1 MIIMDIENTRRL
13 LEEILNYSLYT
24 DDNLSTELKSKLNDI
39 TTSIN
44 QNADKINFLKRLEQY
59 RSNNNAY
66 AFDRY
71 LSIIINKLELAT
83 QEKLTLLN
91 LDIPYY
97 QTLGLWNKLNTPT
110 KLNYLDSK
118 NFLSKLDIKRIN
130 YTINNKKDMLEKL
143 VNPIIK
149 KIPENSLILNDL
161 PKDLITKK
169 ELFSKLCDNV
179 ITNYINK
186 YYYLG
191 TDLNKLINTGIIRYA
206 KNYSITLYN
215 LDKDTLMK
223 SLNNTPT
230 ILTKLNPELTLKLID
245 KDYLASLLTHNFSRN
260 LNSTI
265 KELNMLNNN
274 NTKYLTPDYLEKC
287 PNNSIYLY
295 SPDNKLL
302 NLFKSNYTYLLKLHN
317 DTLVYLVNNKF
328 SEEERVTLLRNQNFI
343 NNLPDN
349 YLEAIINKMTFP
361 NVFNMLQNITILSKM
376 KNINVSL
383 RAYDKIFITGYLDS
397 PALVNITNNK
407 MLNNMFNLI
416 SPLEASKYLSY
427 PYIYT
432 KLKTYDI
439 VNILINS
446 KLNIYT
452 DTPKLLKVLRLDEIK
467 YYLNKLINN
476 DNIRYDLLFNDYTL
490 KTILGINIS
499 LSNEEKE
506 DIKYLY
512 DLILIRGNTTL
523 ECNTNDLESF
533 KSIVASYHLFDLTK
547 TKELYENG
555 NQYNSLE
562 EVNKIGTS
570 FVSYFFKN
578 FNDQI
583 KIDEILSIITSK
595 DFKNPK
601 LITLVNKMN
610 TYKYS
615 NISSTKEVLKSYL
628 EYSKISDSYAY
639 QTIKTFLINYNNYLE
654 EYQTRMYAKR
664 FLKIKY
670 QNYRLK
676 DSLYYAYQ
684 EKYTKEFIKLK
695 KLEAFTSFLSDEK
708 SYSTWFIKDNTN
720 LINTLNDYLS
730 RYNYKLDITLDK
742 IIKPFLKGI
751 SISDIISNLG
761 YNRPAYYE
769 IIKYERI
776 EKIKL
781 TKINNKLKGILKK
794 FNNADKIILLNYL
807 AYGIIPSIE
816 IDKDTLISLN
826 KYKQTITNF
835 NGKVNVNKIELKL
848 DYISIINLTND
859 LELKNYSKVYM
870 ETINIINYF
879 KGLANRYIG
888 TEVVKQAYKDEY
900 IKGLN
905 DYIMPINSSDSD
917 IVLIKHKM
925 YLDKFKMLFS
935 KISLEKEIKLSEEVK
950 NRLIAIIPYLIDN
963 YFIDLTYNYSVL
975 FKNNITLEDIN
986 NWNKIIALFGQKN

>member
-1 MIIMDIENTRRL
+1 MIIMDMENTRRL
-13 LEEILNYSLYT
+13 LEEILSYSLYT
-24 DDNLSTELKSKLNDI
+24 DDNLSTELKSKLNSII
-39 TTSIN
+39 TFLN
-44 QNADKINFLKRLEQY
+44 QNTDKINFLKRLEQY

-71 LSIIINKLELAT
+71 LSIIINKLELT
-83 QEKLTLLN
+83 TTEKLNLLN

-169 ELFSKLCDNV
+169 DLFSKLCDNV

-191 TDLNKLINTGIIRYA
+191 SDLNKLINTGLIRYA

-223 SLNNTPT
+223 SLNITPT
-230 ILTKLNPELTLKLID
+230 ILAKLNPELTIKLID
-245 KDYLASLLTHNFSRN
+245 KDYLASLLTHNFSHN
-260 LNSTI
+260 LNNTI
-265 KELNMLNNN
+265 KELNMLSNN
-274 NTKYLTPDYLEKC
+274 NTKYLTRDYLEKC

-295 SPDNKLL
+295 SPDDKLL
-302 NLFKSNYTYLLKLHN
+302 NLFKNNYTYLLKLHN

-328 SEEERVTLLRNQNFI
+328 SEEERVSLLRNQNFV

-397 PALVNITNNK
+397 PALVNITDNK

-416 SPLEASKYLSY
+416 SPIETSKYLSY

-432 KLKTYDI
+432 KFKTYDI

-452 DTPKLLKVLRLDEIK
+452 DSPKLLKVLRLDEIK
-467 YYLNKLINN
+467 YYLNKLISN
-476 DNIRYDLLFNDYTL
+476 DAIRYDLLFNDYTL

-499 LSNEEKE
+499 LSSEEKE

-523 ECNTNDLESF
+523 ECNTSDLESF
-533 KSIVASYHLFDLTK
+533 KSIIASYHLFGLTK

-583 KIDEILSIITSK
+583 NIEEILSIITSK

-601 LITLVNKMN
+601 LITLINKMN

-615 NISSTKEVLKSYL
+615 NITNTKEVLKNYL
-628 EYSKISDSYAY
+628 EYSKISKENAY

-654 EYQTRMYAKR
+654 EYQMGIYAKR

-676 DSLYYAYQ
+676 DNLYYAYQ

-695 KLEAFTSFLSDEK
+695 KLEAFSSFLRDGK
-708 SYSTWFIKDNTN
+708 SYFTWFIKDNTN

-742 IIKPFLKGI
+742 IIKPFLKGL

-807 AYGIIPSIE
+807 AYGLTPNII
-816 IDKDTLISLN
+816 IDKETLVRLN

-859 LELKNYSKVYM
+859 LELKNYNLL
-870 ETINIINYF
+870 E
-879 KGLANRYIG
+879 
-888 TEVVKQAYKDEY
+888 
-900 IKGLN
+900 
-905 DYIMPINSSDSD
+905 
-917 IVLIKHKM
+917 VLI
-925 YLDKFKMLFS
+925 
-935 KISLEKEIKLSEEVK
+935 
-950 NRLIAIIPYLIDN
+950 
-963 YFIDLTYNYSVL
+963 
-975 FKNNITLEDIN
+975 
-986 NWNKIIALFGQKN
+986 

>member
-1 MIIMDIENTRRL
+1 MDMENTRRL
-13 LEEILNYSLYT
+13 LEEILSYSLYT
-24 DDNLSTELKSKLNDI
+24 DDNLSTELKNKLNSII
-39 TTSIN
+39 TFLN
-44 QNADKINFLKRLEQY
+44 QNTDKINFLKRLEQY

-71 LSIIINKLELAT
+71 LSIIINKLELT
-83 QEKLTLLN
+83 TTEKLNLLN

-97 QTLGLWNKLNTPT
+97 QTLGLWNKLNIPT

-169 ELFSKLCDNV
+169 DLFSKLCDNV

-191 TDLNKLINTGIIRYA
+191 SDLNKLINTGLIRYA

-223 SLNNTPT
+223 SLNITPT
-230 ILTKLNPELTLKLID
+230 ILAKLNPELTIKLID
-245 KDYLASLLTHNFSRN
+245 KDYLASLLTHNFSHN
-260 LNSTI
+260 LNNTI
-265 KELNMLNNN
+265 KELNMLSNN
-274 NTKYLTPDYLEKC
+274 NTKYLTRDYLEKC

-295 SPDNKLL
+295 SPDDKLL
-302 NLFKSNYTYLLKLHN
+302 NLFKNNYTYLLKLHN

-328 SEEERVTLLRNQNFI
+328 SEEERVSLLRNQNFV

-397 PALVNITNNK
+397 PALVNITDNK
-407 MLNNMFNLI
+407 MLNNMFSLI
-416 SPLEASKYLSY
+416 SPIETSKYLSY

-432 KLKTYDI
+432 KFKTYDI

-452 DTPKLLKVLRLDEIK
+452 DSPKLLKVLRLDEIK
-467 YYLNKLINN
+467 YYLNKLISN
-476 DNIRYDLLFNDYTL
+476 DAIRYDLLFNDYTL

-499 LSNEEKE
+499 LSSEEKE

-523 ECNTNDLESF
+523 ECNTSDLESF
-533 KSIVASYHLFDLTK
+533 KSIIASYHLFGLTK

-583 KIDEILSIITSK
+583 NIEEILSIITSK

-601 LITLVNKMN
+601 LITLINKMN

-615 NISSTKEVLKSYL
+615 NITNTKEVLKNYL
-628 EYSKISDSYAY
+628 EYSKISKENAY

-654 EYQTRMYAKR
+654 EYQMVIYAKR

-879 KGLANRYIG
+879 KGLASRYIG
-888 TEVVKQAYKDEY
+888 TDVVKQAYKDEY
-900 IKGLN
+900 LKGLN
-905 DYIMPINSSDSD
+905 DYIMPINSSDED

-935 KISLEKEIKLSEEVK
+935 KVSLDKEIKLDSK
-950 NRLIAIIPYLIDN
+950 IQNRLIEIIPYLIDN
-963 YFIDLTYNYSVL
+963 YFTDLTYNYSVL
-975 FKNNITLEDIN
+975 FKSDITLENIN
-986 NWNKIIALFGQKN
+986 DWNKIIALFGQKN

>member
-1 MIIMDIENTRRL
+1 MDMENTRRL
-13 LEEILNYSLYT
+13 LEEILSYSLYT
-24 DDNLSTELKSKLNDI
+24 DDNLSTELKSKLNSII
-39 TTSIN
+39 TFLN
-44 QNADKINFLKRLEQY
+44 QNTDKINFLKRLEQY

-71 LSIIINKLELAT
+71 LSIIINKLELT
-83 QEKLTLLN
+83 TSEKLTLLN

-143 VNPIIK
+143 VNPVIK
-149 KIPENSLILNDL
+149 KIPENSLFLNDL

-169 ELFSKLCDNV
+169 DLFSKLCDSV

-191 TDLNKLINTGIIRYA
+191 SDLNKLINTGLIRYA

-223 SLNNTPT
+223 SLNITPT
-230 ILTKLNPELTLKLID
+230 ILAKLNPELTIKLID
-245 KDYLASLLTHNFSRN
+245 EDYLASLLTHNFSRN
-260 LNSTI
+260 LNNTI
-265 KELNMLNNN
+265 KELNMLSNN
-274 NTKYLTPDYLEKC
+274 NTKYLTRDYLEKC

-295 SPDNKLL
+295 SPDDKLL

-328 SEEERVTLLRNQNFI
+328 SEEERVSLLRNQNFV

-349 YLEAIINKMTFP
+349 YLEAIINKITFP
-361 NVFNMLQNITILSKM
+361 NVFNMLQNITILGKM

-397 PALVNITNNK
+397 PALVNITDNK

-416 SPLEASKYLSY
+416 SPIETSKYLSY

-432 KLKTYDI
+432 KFKTYDI

-452 DTPKLLKVLRLDEIK
+452 DSPKLLKVLRLDEIK
-467 YYLNKLINN
+467 YYLNKLISN
-476 DNIRYDLLFNDYTL
+476 DAIRYDLLFNDYTL

-499 LSNEEKE
+499 LSSEEKE

-523 ECNTNDLESF
+523 ECNTSDLESF
-533 KSIVASYHLFDLTK
+533 KSIIASYHLFGLTK

-583 KIDEILSIITSK
+583 NIEEILSIITSK

-601 LITLVNKMN
+601 LITLINKMN

-615 NISSTKEVLKSYL
+615 NITNTKEVLKNYL
-628 EYSKISDSYAY
+628 EYSKISKENAY

-654 EYQTRMYAKR
+654 EYQMGIYAKR

-676 DSLYYAYQ
+676 DNLYYAYQ

-695 KLEAFTSFLSDEK
+695 KLEAFSSFLSDNK

-742 IIKPFLKGI
+742 IIKPFLKGL

-769 IIKYERI
+769 IIKYERS

-807 AYGIIPSIE
+807 AYGLTPNII
-816 IDKDTLISLN
+816 IDKETLVSLN

-859 LELKNYSKVYM
+859 LELKNYSKIYI

-879 KGLANRYIG
+879 KGLASKYIS
-888 TEVVKQAYKDEY
+888 TDIIKQVYKDEY

-905 DYIMPINSSDSD
+905 DYIVPINSSDSD

-950 NRLIAIIPYLIDN
+950 NRLIEIIPYLIDN

>member
-1 MIIMDIENTRRL
+1 MDMENTRRL
-13 LEEILNYSLYT
+13 LEEILSYSLYT
-24 DDNLSTELKSKLNDI
+24 DDNLSTELKSKLNSII
-39 TTSIN
+39 TFLN
-44 QNADKINFLKRLEQY
+44 QNTDKINFLKRLEQY

-71 LSIIINKLELAT
+71 LSIIINKLELT
-83 QEKLTLLN
+83 TTEKLNLLN

-169 ELFSKLCDNV
+169 DLFSKLCDNV

-191 TDLNKLINTGIIRYA
+191 SDLNKLINTGLIRYA

-223 SLNNTPT
+223 SLNITPT
-230 ILTKLNPELTLKLID
+230 ILAKLNPELTIKLID
-245 KDYLASLLTHNFSRN
+245 KDYLASLLTHNFSHN
-260 LNSTI
+260 LNNTI
-265 KELNMLNNN
+265 KELNMLSNN
-274 NTKYLTPDYLEKC
+274 NTKYLTRDYLEKC

-295 SPDNKLL
+295 SPDDKLL
-302 NLFKSNYTYLLKLHN
+302 NLFKNNYTYLLKLHN

-328 SEEERVTLLRNQNFI
+328 SEEERVSLLRNQNFV

-397 PALVNITNNK
+397 PALVNITDNK
-407 MLNNMFNLI
+407 MLNNMFSLI
-416 SPLEASKYLSY
+416 SPIETSKYLSY

-432 KLKTYDI
+432 KFKTYDI

-452 DTPKLLKVLRLDEIK
+452 DSPKLLKVLRLDEIK
-467 YYLNKLINN
+467 YYLNKLISN
-476 DNIRYDLLFNDYTL
+476 DAIRYDLLFNDYTL

-499 LSNEEKE
+499 LSSEEKE

-523 ECNTNDLESF
+523 ECNTSDLESF
-533 KSIVASYHLFDLTK
+533 KSIIASYHLFGLTK

-583 KIDEILSIITSK
+583 NIEEILSIITSK

-601 LITLVNKMN
+601 LITLINKMN

-615 NISSTKEVLKSYL
+615 NITNTKEVLKNYL
-628 EYSKISDSYAY
+628 EYSKISKENAY

-654 EYQTRMYAKR
+654 EYQMGMYAKR

-670 QNYRLK
+670 QN
-676 DSLYYAYQ
+676 
-684 EKYTKEFIKLK
+684 
-695 KLEAFTSFLSDEK
+695 
-708 SYSTWFIKDNTN
+708 
-720 LINTLNDYLS
+720 
-730 RYNYKLDITLDK
+730 
-742 IIKPFLKGI
+742 
-751 SISDIISNLG
+751 
-761 YNRPAYYE
+761 
-769 IIKYERI
+769 
-776 EKIKL
+776 
-781 TKINNKLKGILKK
+781 
-794 FNNADKIILLNYL
+794 
-807 AYGIIPSIE
+807 
-816 IDKDTLISLN
+816 
-826 KYKQTITNF
+826 
-835 NGKVNVNKIELKL
+835 
-848 DYISIINLTND
+848 
-859 LELKNYSKVYM
+859 
-870 ETINIINYF
+870 
-879 KGLANRYIG
+879 
-888 TEVVKQAYKDEY
+888 
-900 IKGLN
+900 
-905 DYIMPINSSDSD
+905 
-917 IVLIKHKM
+917 
-925 YLDKFKMLFS
+925 
-935 KISLEKEIKLSEEVK
+935 
-950 NRLIAIIPYLIDN
+950 
-963 YFIDLTYNYSVL
+963 
-975 FKNNITLEDIN
+975 
-986 NWNKIIALFGQKN
+986 

>member
-1 MIIMDIENTRRL
+1 MDMENTRRL
-13 LEEILNYSLYT
+13 LEEILSYSLYT
-24 DDNLSTELKSKLNDI
+24 DDNLSTELKSKLNSII
-39 TTSIN
+39 TFLN
-44 QNADKINFLKRLEQY
+44 QNTDKINFLKRLEQY

-71 LSIIINKLELAT
+71 LSIIINKLELT
-83 QEKLTLLN
+83 TTEKLNLLN

-97 QTLGLWNKLNTPT
+97 QTLGLWNKLNIPT

-169 ELFSKLCDNV
+169 DLFSKLCDNV

-191 TDLNKLINTGIIRYA
+191 SDLNKLINTGLIRYA

-223 SLNNTPT
+223 SLNITPT
-230 ILTKLNPELTLKLID
+230 ILAKLNPELTIKLID
-245 KDYLASLLTHNFSRN
+245 KDYLASLLTHNFSHN
-260 LNSTI
+260 LNNTI
-265 KELNMLNNN
+265 KELNMLSNN
-274 NTKYLTPDYLEKC
+274 NTKYLTRDYLEKC

-295 SPDNKLL
+295 SPDDKLL
-302 NLFKSNYTYLLKLHN
+302 NLFKNNYTYLLKLHN

-328 SEEERVTLLRNQNFI
+328 SEEERVSLLRNQNFV

-397 PALVNITNNK
+397 PALVNITDNK
-407 MLNNMFNLI
+407 MLNNMFSLI
-416 SPLEASKYLSY
+416 SPIETSKYLSY

-432 KLKTYDI
+432 KFKTYDI

-452 DTPKLLKVLRLDEIK
+452 DSPKLLKVLRLDEIK
-467 YYLNKLINN
+467 YYLNKLISN
-476 DNIRYDLLFNDYTL
+476 DAIRYDLLFNDYTL

-499 LSNEEKE
+499 LSSEEKE

-523 ECNTNDLESF
+523 ECNTSDLESF
-533 KSIVASYHLFDLTK
+533 KSIIASYHLFGLTK

-583 KIDEILSIITSK
+583 NIEEILSIITSK

-601 LITLVNKMN
+601 LITLINKMN

-615 NISSTKEVLKSYL
+615 NITNTKEVLKNYL
-628 EYSKISDSYAY
+628 EYSKISKENAY

-654 EYQTRMYAKR
+654 EYQMGMYAKR

-695 KLEAFTSFLSDEK
+695 KLEAFTSFLSDNK

-879 KGLANRYIG
+879 KGLASRYIG
-888 TEVVKQAYKDEY
+888 TDVVKQAYKDEY
-900 IKGLN
+900 LKGLN
-905 DYIMPINSSDSD
+905 DYIMPINSSDED

-935 KISLEKEIKLSEEVK
+935 KVSLDKEIKLDSK
-950 NRLIAIIPYLIDN
+950 IQNRLIEIIPYLIDN
-963 YFIDLTYNYSVL
+963 YFTDLTYNYSFL
-975 FKNNITLEDIN
+975 FKSDITLENIN
-986 NWNKIIALFGQKN
+986 DWNKIIALFGQKN

>member
-1 MIIMDIENTRRL
+1 MDMENTRRL
-13 LEEILNYSLYT
+13 LEEILSYSLYT
-24 DDNLSTELKSKLNDI
+24 DDNLSTELKSKLNSII
-39 TTSIN
+39 TFLN
-44 QNADKINFLKRLEQY
+44 QNTDKINFLKRLEQY

-71 LSIIINKLELAT
+71 LSIIINKLELT
-83 QEKLTLLN
+83 TTEKLNLLN

-169 ELFSKLCDNV
+169 DLFSKLCDNV

-191 TDLNKLINTGIIRYA
+191 SDLNKLINTGLIRYA

-223 SLNNTPT
+223 SLNITPT
-230 ILTKLNPELTLKLID
+230 ILAKLNPELTIKLID
-245 KDYLASLLTHNFSRN
+245 KDYLASLLTHNFSHN
-260 LNSTI
+260 LNNTI
-265 KELNMLNNN
+265 KELNMLSNN
-274 NTKYLTPDYLEKC
+274 NTKYLTRDYLEKC

-295 SPDNKLL
+295 SPDDKLL
-302 NLFKSNYTYLLKLHN
+302 NLFKNNYTYLLKLHN

-328 SEEERVTLLRNQNFI
+328 SEEERVSLLRNQNFV

-397 PALVNITNNK
+397 PALVNITDNK
-407 MLNNMFNLI
+407 MLNNMFSLI
-416 SPLEASKYLSY
+416 SPIETSKYLSY

-432 KLKTYDI
+432 KFKTYDI

-452 DTPKLLKVLRLDEIK
+452 DSPKLLKVLRLDEIK
-467 YYLNKLINN
+467 YYLNKLISN
-476 DNIRYDLLFNDYTL
+476 DAIRYDLLFNDYTL

-499 LSNEEKE
+499 LSSEEKE

-523 ECNTNDLESF
+523 ECNTSDLESF
-533 KSIVASYHLFDLTK
+533 KSIIASYHLFGLTK

-562 EVNKIGTS
+562 EVNKIGAS

-583 KIDEILSIITSK
+583 NIEEILSIITSK

-601 LITLVNKMN
+601 LITLINKMN

-615 NISSTKEVLKSYL
+615 NITNTKEVLKNYL
-628 EYSKISDSYAY
+628 EYSKISKENAY

-654 EYQTRMYAKR
+654 EYQMGIYAKR

-676 DSLYYAYQ
+676 DNLYYAYQ

-695 KLEAFTSFLSDEK
+695 KLEAFSSFLSDNK

-742 IIKPFLKGI
+742 IIKPFLKGL

-769 IIKYERI
+769 IIKYERS

-807 AYGIIPSIE
+807 AYGLTPNII
-816 IDKDTLISLN
+816 IDKETLVRLN

-859 LELKNYSKVYM
+859 LELKNYSKIYI

-879 KGLANRYIG
+879 KGLASKYIS
-888 TEVVKQAYKDEY
+888 TDIIKQVYKDEY

-905 DYIMPINSSDSD
+905 DYIMPINSSDND

-950 NRLIAIIPYLIDN
+950 NRLIEIIPYLIDN

>member
-1 MIIMDIENTRRL
+1 MDMENTRRL
-13 LEEILNYSLYT
+13 LEEILSYSLYT
-24 DDNLSTELKSKLNDI
+24 DDNLSTELKSKLNSII
-39 TTSIN
+39 TFLN
-44 QNADKINFLKRLEQY
+44 QNTDKINFLKRLEQY

-71 LSIIINKLELAT
+71 LSIIINKLELT
-83 QEKLTLLN
+83 TPEKLTLLN

-97 QTLGLWNKLNTPT
+97 QTLGLWNKLNIPT

-149 KIPENSLILNDL
+149 KIPENSLFLNDL

-169 ELFSKLCDNV
+169 DLFSKLCDSV

-191 TDLNKLINTGIIRYA
+191 SDLNKLINTGLIRYA

-223 SLNNTPT
+223 SLNITPT
-230 ILTKLNPELTLKLID
+230 ILAKLNPELTIKLID

-260 LNSTI
+260 LNNTI
-265 KELNMLNNN
+265 KELNMLSNN
-274 NTKYLTPDYLEKC
+274 NTKYLTRDYLEKC

-295 SPDNKLL
+295 SPDDKLL

-328 SEEERVTLLRNQNFI
+328 SEEERVSLLRNQNFV

-361 NVFNMLQNITILSKM
+361 NVFNMLQNITILGKM

-397 PALVNITNNK
+397 PALVNITDNK

-416 SPLEASKYLSY
+416 SPIETSKYLSY

-432 KLKTYDI
+432 KFKTYDI
-439 VNILINS
+439 VNILINN

-452 DTPKLLKVLRLDEIK
+452 DSPKLLKVLRLDEIK
-467 YYLNKLINN
+467 YYLNKLISN
-476 DNIRYDLLFNDYTL
+476 DAIRYDLLFNDYTL

-499 LSNEEKE
+499 LSSEEKE

-523 ECNTNDLESF
+523 ECNTSDLESF
-533 KSIVASYHLFDLTK
+533 KSIIASYHLFGLTK

-570 FVSYFFKN
+570 YVSYFFKN

-583 KIDEILSIITSK
+583 NIDEILSIITSK

-601 LITLVNKMN
+601 LITLINKMN

-615 NISSTKEVLKSYL
+615 NITNTKEVLKNYL
-628 EYSKISDSYAY
+628 EYSKISKENAY

-654 EYQTRMYAKR
+654 EYQMGIYAKR

-676 DSLYYAYQ
+676 DNLYYAYQ

-695 KLEAFTSFLSDEK
+695 KLEAFSSFLSDNK

-742 IIKPFLKGI
+742 IIKPFLKGL

-769 IIKYERI
+769 IIKYERS

-807 AYGIIPSIE
+807 AYGLTPNII
-816 IDKDTLISLN
+816 IDKETLVSLN

-859 LELKNYSKVYM
+859 LELKNYSKIYI

-879 KGLANRYIG
+879 KGLASKYIS
-888 TEVVKQAYKDEY
+888 TDIIKQVYKDEY

-950 NRLIAIIPYLIDN
+950 NRLIEIIPYLIDN

-975 FKNNITLEDIN
+975 FKNNISLEDIN

>member
-1 MIIMDIENTRRL
+1 MDMENTRRL
-13 LEEILNYSLYT
+13 LEEILSYSLYT
-24 DDNLSTELKSKLNDI
+24 DDNLSTELKSKLNSII
-39 TTSIN
+39 TFLN
-44 QNADKINFLKRLEQY
+44 QNTDKINFLKRLEQY

-71 LSIIINKLELAT
+71 LSIIINKLELT
-83 QEKLTLLN
+83 TTEKLNLLN

-97 QTLGLWNKLNTPT
+97 QTLGLWNKLNIPT

-169 ELFSKLCDNV
+169 DLFSKLCDNV

-191 TDLNKLINTGIIRYA
+191 SDLNKLINTGLIRYA

-223 SLNNTPT
+223 SLNITPT
-230 ILTKLNPELTLKLID
+230 ILAKLNPELTIKLID
-245 KDYLASLLTHNFSRN
+245 KDYLASLLTHNFSHN
-260 LNSTI
+260 LNNTI
-265 KELNMLNNN
+265 KELNMLSNN
-274 NTKYLTPDYLEKC
+274 NTKYLTRDYLEKC

-295 SPDNKLL
+295 SPDDKLL
-302 NLFKSNYTYLLKLHN
+302 NLFKNNYTYLLKLHN

-328 SEEERVTLLRNQNFI
+328 SEEERVSLLRNQNFV

-397 PALVNITNNK
+397 PALVNITDNK
-407 MLNNMFNLI
+407 MLNNMFSLI
-416 SPLEASKYLSY
+416 SPIETSKYLSY

-432 KLKTYDI
+432 KFKTYDI

-452 DTPKLLKVLRLDEIK
+452 DSPKLLKVLRLDEIK
-467 YYLNKLINN
+467 YYLNKLISN
-476 DNIRYDLLFNDYTL
+476 DAIRYDLLFNDYTL

-499 LSNEEKE
+499 LSSEEKE

-523 ECNTNDLESF
+523 ECNTSDLESF
-533 KSIVASYHLFDLTK
+533 KSIIASYHLFGLTK

-583 KIDEILSIITSK
+583 NIEEILSIITSK

-601 LITLVNKMN
+601 LITLINKMN

-615 NISSTKEVLKSYL
+615 NITNTKEVLKNYL
-628 EYSKISDSYAY
+628 EYSKISKENAY

-654 EYQTRMYAKR
+654 EYQMGIYAKR

-676 DSLYYAYQ
+676 DNLYYAYQ

-695 KLEAFTSFLSDEK
+695 KLEAFSSFLSDNK

-742 IIKPFLKGI
+742 IIKPFLKGLF
-751 SISDIISNLG
+751 ISDIISNLG

-769 IIKYERI
+769 IIKYERS

-807 AYGIIPSIE
+807 AYGLTPNII
-816 IDKDTLISLN
+816 IDKETLVRLN

-859 LELKNYSKVYM
+859 LELKNYSKIYI

-879 KGLANRYIG
+879 KGLASKYIS
-888 TEVVKQAYKDEY
+888 TDIIKQVYKDEY

-950 NRLIAIIPYLIDN
+950 NRLIEIIPYLIDN

>member
-1 MIIMDIENTRRL
+1 MIIMDIENAKRL

-83 QEKLTLLN
+83 KEKLTLLN

-169 ELFSKLCDNV
+169 DLFSKLCDNV

-191 TDLNKLINTGIIRYA
+191 SDLNKLINTGLIRYA

-215 LDKDTLMK
+215 LDKDYLMK
-223 SLNNTPT
+223 ALNITPT
-230 ILTKLNPELTLKLID
+230 ILTKLNPELTIRLID

-260 LNSTI
+260 LNNTV
-265 KELNMLNNN
+265 KELNMLSNN
-274 NTKYLTPDYLEKC
+274 NTKYLTRDYLEKC

-295 SPDNKLL
+295 SPDDKLL

-328 SEEERVTLLRNQNFI
+328 SEEERVSLLRNQNFV

-397 PALVNITNNK
+397 PALVNITDNK
-407 MLNNMFNLI
+407 MLNNMFSLI
-416 SPLEASKYLSY
+416 SPIETSKYLSY

-467 YYLNKLINN
+467 YYLNKLISN

-533 KSIVASYHLFDLTK
+533 KSIVASYHLFGLTK

-583 KIDEILSIITSK
+583 NIDEILSIITSK

-879 KGLANRYIG
+879 KGLASRYIG

-900 IKGLN
+900 LKGLN
-905 DYIMPINSSDSD
+905 DYIMPINSSDED

-935 KISLEKEIKLSEEVK
+935 KVSLDKEIKLDSK
-950 NRLIAIIPYLIDN
+950 IQNRLIEIIPYLIDN
-963 YFIDLTYNYSVL
+963 YFTDLTYNYSVL
-975 FKNNITLEDIN
+975 FKSDITLENIN
-986 NWNKIIALFGQKN
+986 DWNKIIALFGQKN

>member
-1 MIIMDIENTRRL
+1 MIIMDMENTRRL
-13 LEEILNYSLYT
+13 LEEILSYSLYT
-24 DDNLSTELKSKLNDI
+24 DDNLSTELKNKLNSII
-39 TTSIN
+39 TFLN
-44 QNADKINFLKRLEQY
+44 QNTDKINFLKRLEQY

-71 LSIIINKLELAT
+71 LSIIINKLELT
-83 QEKLTLLN
+83 TTEKLNLLN

-169 ELFSKLCDNV
+169 DLFSKLCDNV

-191 TDLNKLINTGIIRYA
+191 SDLNKLINTGLIRYA

-223 SLNNTPT
+223 SLNITPT
-230 ILTKLNPELTLKLID
+230 ILAKLNPELTIKLID
-245 KDYLASLLTHNFSRN
+245 KDYLASLLTHNFSHN
-260 LNSTI
+260 LNNTI
-265 KELNMLNNN
+265 KELNMLSNN
-274 NTKYLTPDYLEKC
+274 NTKYLTRDYLEKC

-295 SPDNKLL
+295 SPDDKLL
-302 NLFKSNYTYLLKLHN
+302 NLFKNNYTYLLKLHN

-328 SEEERVTLLRNQNFI
+328 SEEERVSLLRNQNFV

-397 PALVNITNNK
+397 PALVNITDNK
-407 MLNNMFNLI
+407 MLNNMFSLI
-416 SPLEASKYLSY
+416 SPIETSKYLSY

-432 KLKTYDI
+432 KFKTYDI

-452 DTPKLLKVLRLDEIK
+452 DSPKLLKVLRLDEIK
-467 YYLNKLINN
+467 YYLNKLISN
-476 DNIRYDLLFNDYTL
+476 DAIRYDLLFNNYTL

-499 LSNEEKE
+499 LSSEEKE

-523 ECNTNDLESF
+523 ECNTSDLESF
-533 KSIVASYHLFDLTK
+533 KSIIASYHLFGLTK

-583 KIDEILSIITSK
+583 NIEEILSIITSK

-601 LITLVNKMN
+601 LITLINKMN

-615 NISSTKEVLKSYL
+615 NITNTKEVLKNYL
-628 EYSKISDSYAY
+628 EYSKISKENAY

-695 KLEAFTSFLSDEK
+695 KLEAFTSFLSDNK

-769 IIKYERI
+769 IIKYERS

-859 LELKNYSKVYM
+859 LELKNYSKIYI

-879 KGLANRYIG
+879 KGLASKYIS
-888 TEVVKQAYKDEY
+888 TDIIKQVYKDEY

-905 DYIMPINSSDSD
+905 DYIIPINSSDED

-935 KISLEKEIKLSEEVK
+935 KVSLDKEIKLDSK
-950 NRLIAIIPYLIDN
+950 IQNRLIEIIPYLIDN
-963 YFIDLTYNYSVL
+963 YFTDLTYNYSVL
-975 FKNNITLEDIN
+975 FKSDITLENIN
-986 NWNKIIALFGQKN
+986 DWNKIIALFGQKN

>member
-1 MIIMDIENTRRL
+1 MDMENTRRL
-13 LEEILNYSLYT
+13 LEEILSYSLYT
-24 DDNLSTELKSKLNDI
+24 DDNLSTELKSKLNSII
-39 TTSIN
+39 TFLN
-44 QNADKINFLKRLEQY
+44 QNTDKINFLKRLEQY

-71 LSIIINKLELAT
+71 LSIIINKLELT
-83 QEKLTLLN
+83 TPEKLTLLN

-97 QTLGLWNKLNTPT
+97 QTLGLWNKLNIPT

-130 YTINNKKDMLEKL
+130 YAINNKKDMLEKL

-169 ELFSKLCDNV
+169 DLFSKLCDSV

-191 TDLNKLINTGIIRYA
+191 SDLNKLINTGLIRYA

-223 SLNNTPT
+223 SLNITPT
-230 ILTKLNPELTLKLID
+230 ILAKLNPELTIKLID

-260 LNSTI
+260 LNNTI
-265 KELNMLNNN
+265 KELNMLSNN
-274 NTKYLTPDYLEKC
+274 NTKYLTRDYLEKC

-295 SPDNKLL
+295 SPDDKLL

-328 SEEERVTLLRNQNFI
+328 SEEERVSLLRNQNFV

-361 NVFNMLQNITILSKM
+361 NVFNMLQNITILGKM

-397 PALVNITNNK
+397 PALVNITDNK
-407 MLNNMFNLI
+407 MLNNMFSLI
-416 SPLEASKYLSY
+416 SPIETSKYLSY

-432 KLKTYDI
+432 KFKTYDI

-452 DTPKLLKVLRLDEIK
+452 DSPKLLKVLRLDEIK
-467 YYLNKLINN
+467 YYLNKLISN
-476 DNIRYDLLFNDYTL
+476 DAIRYDLLFNDYTL

-499 LSNEEKE
+499 LSSEEKE
-506 DIKYLY
+506 DIKYLF

-523 ECNTNDLESF
+523 ECNTSDLESF
-533 KSIVASYHLFDLTK
+533 KSIIASYHLFGLTK

-583 KIDEILSIITSK
+583 NIEEILSIITSK

-601 LITLVNKMN
+601 LITLINKMN

-615 NISSTKEVLKSYL
+615 NITNTKEVLKNYL
-628 EYSKISDSYAY
+628 EYSKISKENAY

-654 EYQTRMYAKR
+654 EYQMGIYAKR

-676 DSLYYAYQ
+676 DNLYYAYQ

-695 KLEAFTSFLSDEK
+695 KLEAFSSFLSDNK

-742 IIKPFLKGI
+742 IIKPFLKGL

-769 IIKYERI
+769 IIKYERS

-807 AYGIIPSIE
+807 AYGLTPNII
-816 IDKDTLISLN
+816 IDKETLVSLN

-859 LELKNYSKVYM
+859 LELKNYSKIYI

-879 KGLANRYIG
+879 KGLASKYIS
-888 TEVVKQAYKDEY
+888 TDIIKQVYKDEY

-917 IVLIKHKM
+917 IILIKHKM

-950 NRLIAIIPYLIDN
+950 NRLIEIIPYLIDN
-963 YFIDLTYNYSVL
+963 YFIDLTYNYNVL

>member
-1 MIIMDIENTRRL
+1 MDMENTRRL
-13 LEEILNYSLYT
+13 LEEILSYSLYT
-24 DDNLSTELKSKLNDI
+24 DDNLSTELKSKLNSII
-39 TTSIN
+39 TFLN
-44 QNADKINFLKRLEQY
+44 QNTDKINFLKRLEQY

-71 LSIIINKLELAT
+71 LSIIINKLELT
-83 QEKLTLLN
+83 TTEKLNLLN

-169 ELFSKLCDNV
+169 DLFSKLCDNV

-191 TDLNKLINTGIIRYA
+191 SDLNKLINTGLIRYA

-223 SLNNTPT
+223 SLNITPT
-230 ILTKLNPELTLKLID
+230 ILAKLNPELTIKLID
-245 KDYLASLLTHNFSRN
+245 KDYLASLLTHNFSHN
-260 LNSTI
+260 LNNTI
-265 KELNMLNNN
+265 KELNMLSNN
-274 NTKYLTPDYLEKC
+274 NTKYLTRDYLEKC

-295 SPDNKLL
+295 SPDDKLL
-302 NLFKSNYTYLLKLHN
+302 NLFKNNYTYLLKLHN

-328 SEEERVTLLRNQNFI
+328 SEEERVSLLRNQNFV

-397 PALVNITNNK
+397 PALVNITDNK
-407 MLNNMFNLI
+407 MLNNMFSLI
-416 SPLEASKYLSY
+416 SPIETSKYLSY

-432 KLKTYDI
+432 KFKTYDI

-452 DTPKLLKVLRLDEIK
+452 DSPKLLKVLRLDEIK
-467 YYLNKLINN
+467 YYLNKLISN
-476 DNIRYDLLFNDYTL
+476 DAIRYDLLFNDYTL

-499 LSNEEKE
+499 LSSEEKE

-523 ECNTNDLESF
+523 ECNTSDLESF
-533 KSIVASYHLFDLTK
+533 KSIIASYHLFGLTK

-583 KIDEILSIITSK
+583 NIEEILSIITSK

-601 LITLVNKMN
+601 LITLINKMN

-615 NISSTKEVLKSYL
+615 NITNTKEVLKNYL
-628 EYSKISDSYAY
+628 EYSKISKENAY

-654 EYQTRMYAKR
+654 EYQMGIYAKR

-676 DSLYYAYQ
+676 DNLYYAYQ

-695 KLEAFTSFLSDEK
+695 KLEAFSSFLSDNK

-742 IIKPFLKGI
+742 IIKPFLKGL

-769 IIKYERI
+769 IIKYERS

-879 KGLANRYIG
+879 KGLASRYIS
-888 TEVVKQAYKDEY
+888 TDVVKQAYKDEY

-905 DYIMPINSSDSD
+905 DYIMPINSSDND

-950 NRLIAIIPYLIDN
+950 NRLIEIIPYLIDN

-975 FKNNITLEDIN
+975 FKNNTTLEDIN

>member
-1 MIIMDIENTRRL
+1 MDMENTRRL
-13 LEEILNYSLYT
+13 LEEILSYSLYT
-24 DDNLSTELKSKLNDI
+24 DDNLSTELKNKLNSII
-39 TTSIN
+39 TFLN
-44 QNADKINFLKRLEQY
+44 QNTDKINFLKRLEQY

-71 LSIIINKLELAT
+71 LSIIINKLELT
-83 QEKLTLLN
+83 TTEKLNLLN

-169 ELFSKLCDNV
+169 DLFSKLCDNV

-191 TDLNKLINTGIIRYA
+191 SDLNKLINTGLIRYA

-223 SLNNTPT
+223 SLNITPT
-230 ILTKLNPELTLKLID
+230 ILAKLNPELTIKLID
-245 KDYLASLLTHNFSRN
+245 KDYLASLLTHNFSHN
-260 LNSTI
+260 LNNTI
-265 KELNMLNNN
+265 KELNMLSNN
-274 NTKYLTPDYLEKC
+274 NTKYLTRDYLEKC

-295 SPDNKLL
+295 SPDDKLL
-302 NLFKSNYTYLLKLHN
+302 NLFKNNYTYLLKLHN

-328 SEEERVTLLRNQNFI
+328 SEEERVSLLRNQNFV

-397 PALVNITNNK
+397 PALVNITDNK
-407 MLNNMFNLI
+407 MLNNMFSLI
-416 SPLEASKYLSY
+416 SPIETSKYLSY

-432 KLKTYDI
+432 KFKTYDI

-452 DTPKLLKVLRLDEIK
+452 DSPKLLKVLRLDEIK
-467 YYLNKLINN
+467 YYLNKLISN
-476 DNIRYDLLFNDYTL
+476 DAIRYDLLFNDYTL

-499 LSNEEKE
+499 LSSEEKE

-523 ECNTNDLESF
+523 ECNTSDLESF
-533 KSIVASYHLFDLTK
+533 KSIIASYHLFGLTK

-583 KIDEILSIITSK
+583 NIEEILSIITSK

-601 LITLVNKMN
+601 LITLINKMN

-615 NISSTKEVLKSYL
+615 NITNTKEVLKNYL
-628 EYSKISDSYAY
+628 EYSKISKENAY

-654 EYQTRMYAKR
+654 EYQMGMYAKR

-695 KLEAFTSFLSDEK
+695 KLEAFTSFLSDNK

-769 IIKYERI
+769 IIKYERS

-859 LELKNYSKVYM
+859 LELKNYSKIYI

-879 KGLANRYIG
+879 KGLASKYIS
-888 TEVVKQAYKDEY
+888 TDIIKQVYKDEY

-905 DYIMPINSSDSD
+905 DYIIPINSSDED

-935 KISLEKEIKLSEEVK
+935 KVSLDKEIKLDSK
-950 NRLIAIIPYLIDN
+950 IQNRLIEIIPYLIDN
-963 YFIDLTYNYSVL
+963 YFTDLTYNYSVL
-975 FKNNITLEDIN
+975 FKSDITLENIN
-986 NWNKIIALFGQKN
+986 DWNKIIALFGQKN

>member
-1 MIIMDIENTRRL
+1 MDMENTRRL
-13 LEEILNYSLYT
+13 LEEILSYSLYT
-24 DDNLSTELKSKLNDI
+24 DDNLSTELKSKLNSII
-39 TTSIN
+39 TFLN
-44 QNADKINFLKRLEQY
+44 QNTDKINFLKRLEQY

-71 LSIIINKLELAT
+71 LSIIINKLELT
-83 QEKLTLLN
+83 TTEKLNLLN

-169 ELFSKLCDNV
+169 DLFSKLCDNV

-191 TDLNKLINTGIIRYA
+191 SDLNKLINTGLIRYA

-223 SLNNTPT
+223 SLNITPT
-230 ILTKLNPELTLKLID
+230 ILAKLNPELTIKLID
-245 KDYLASLLTHNFSRN
+245 KDYLASLLTHNFSHN
-260 LNSTI
+260 LNNTI
-265 KELNMLNNN
+265 KELNMLSNN
-274 NTKYLTPDYLEKC
+274 NTKYLTRDYLEKC

-295 SPDNKLL
+295 SPDDKLL
-302 NLFKSNYTYLLKLHN
+302 NLFKNNYTYLLKLHN

-328 SEEERVTLLRNQNFI
+328 SEEERVSLLRNQNFV

-397 PALVNITNNK
+397 PALVNITDNK
-407 MLNNMFNLI
+407 MLNNMFSLI
-416 SPLEASKYLSY
+416 SPIETSKYLSY

-432 KLKTYDI
+432 KFKTYDI

-452 DTPKLLKVLRLDEIK
+452 DSPKLLKVLRLDEIK
-467 YYLNKLINN
+467 YYLNKLISN
-476 DNIRYDLLFNDYTL
+476 DAIRYDLLFNDYTL

-499 LSNEEKE
+499 LSSEEKE

-523 ECNTNDLESF
+523 ECNTSDLESF
-533 KSIVASYHLFDLTK
+533 KSIIASYHLFGLTK

-583 KIDEILSIITSK
+583 NIEEILSIITSK

-601 LITLVNKMN
+601 LITLINKMN

-615 NISSTKEVLKSYL
+615 NITNTKEVLKNYL
-628 EYSKISDSYAY
+628 EYSKISKENAY

-654 EYQTRMYAKR
+654 EYQMGMYAKR

-695 KLEAFTSFLSDEK
+695 KLEAFTSFLSDNK

-859 LELKNYSKVYM
+859 LELKNYSKIYI

-879 KGLANRYIG
+879 KGLASRYIG
-888 TEVVKQAYKDEY
+888 TDVVKQAYKDEY
-900 IKGLN
+900 LKGLN
-905 DYIMPINSSDSD
+905 DYIMPINSSDED

-935 KISLEKEIKLSEEVK
+935 KVSLDKEIKLDSK
-950 NRLIAIIPYLIDN
+950 IQNRLIEIIPYLIDN
-963 YFIDLTYNYSVL
+963 YFTDLTYNYSVL
-975 FKNNITLEDIN
+975 FKSDITLENIN
-986 NWNKIIALFGQKN
+986 DWNKIIALFGQKN

>member
-24 DDNLSTELKSKLNDI
+24 DDNLSTELKSKLNNI

-169 ELFSKLCDNV
+169 DLFSKLCDNV

-191 TDLNKLINTGIIRYA
+191 SDLNKLINTGLIRYA

-215 LDKDTLMK
+215 LDKDYLMK
-223 SLNNTPT
+223 ALNITPT
-230 ILTKLNPELTLKLID
+230 ILTKLNPELTIRLID

-260 LNSTI
+260 LNNTV
-265 KELNMLNNN
+265 KELNMLSNN
-274 NTKYLTPDYLEKC
+274 NTKYLTRDYLEKC

-295 SPDNKLL
+295 SPDDKLL

-328 SEEERVTLLRNQNFI
+328 SEEERVSLLRNQNFV

-397 PALVNITNNK
+397 PALVNITDNK
-407 MLNNMFNLI
+407 MLNNMFSLI
-416 SPLEASKYLSY
+416 SPIETSKYLSY

-467 YYLNKLINN
+467 YYLNKLISN

-533 KSIVASYHLFDLTK
+533 KSIVASYHLFGLTK

-583 KIDEILSIITSK
+583 NIDEILSIITSK

-879 KGLANRYIG
+879 KGLASRYIG

-900 IKGLN
+900 LKGLN
-905 DYIMPINSSDSD
+905 DYIMPINSSDED

-935 KISLEKEIKLSEEVK
+935 KVSLDKEIKLDSK
-950 NRLIAIIPYLIDN
+950 IQNRLIEIIPYLIDN
-963 YFIDLTYNYSVL
+963 YFTDLTYNYSVL
-975 FKNNITLEDIN
+975 FKSDITLENIN
-986 NWNKIIALFGQKN
+986 DWNKIIALFGQKN

>member
-1 MIIMDIENTRRL
+1 MDMENTRRL
-13 LEEILNYSLYT
+13 LEEILSYSLYT
-24 DDNLSTELKSKLNDI
+24 DDNLSTELKSKLNSII
-39 TTSIN
+39 TFLN
-44 QNADKINFLKRLEQY
+44 QNTDKINFLKRLEQY

-71 LSIIINKLELAT
+71 LSIIINKLELT
-83 QEKLTLLN
+83 TTEKLNLLN

-169 ELFSKLCDNV
+169 DLFSKLCDNV

-191 TDLNKLINTGIIRYA
+191 SDLNKLINTGLIRYA

-223 SLNNTPT
+223 SLNITPT
-230 ILTKLNPELTLKLID
+230 ILAKLNPELTIKLID
-245 KDYLASLLTHNFSRN
+245 KDYLASLLTHNFSHN
-260 LNSTI
+260 LNNTI
-265 KELNMLNNN
+265 KELNMLSNN
-274 NTKYLTPDYLEKC
+274 NTKYLTRDYLEKC

-295 SPDNKLL
+295 SPDDKLL
-302 NLFKSNYTYLLKLHN
+302 NLFKNNYTYLLKLHN

-328 SEEERVTLLRNQNFI
+328 SEEERVSLLRNQNFV

-397 PALVNITNNK
+397 PALVNITDNK
-407 MLNNMFNLI
+407 MLNNMFSLI
-416 SPLEASKYLSY
+416 SPIETSKYLSY

-432 KLKTYDI
+432 KFKTYDI

-452 DTPKLLKVLRLDEIK
+452 DSPKLLKVLRLDEIK
-467 YYLNKLINN
+467 YYLNKLISN
-476 DNIRYDLLFNDYTL
+476 DAIRYDLLFNDYTL

-499 LSNEEKE
+499 LSSEEKE

-523 ECNTNDLESF
+523 ECNTSDLESF
-533 KSIVASYHLFDLTK
+533 KSIIASYHLFGLTK

-583 KIDEILSIITSK
+583 NIEEILSIITSK

-601 LITLVNKMN
+601 LITLINKMN

-615 NISSTKEVLKSYL
+615 NITNTKEVLKNYL
-628 EYSKISDSYAY
+628 EYSKISKENAY

-654 EYQTRMYAKR
+654 EYQMGIYAKR

-676 DSLYYAYQ
+676 DNLYYAYQ

-695 KLEAFTSFLSDEK
+695 KLEAFSSFLSDNK

-742 IIKPFLKGI
+742 IIKPFLKGL

-769 IIKYERI
+769 IIKYERS

-807 AYGIIPSIE
+807 AYGLTPNII
-816 IDKDTLISLN
+816 IDKETLVRLN

-859 LELKNYSKVYM
+859 LELKNYSKIYI

-879 KGLANRYIG
+879 KGLASKYIS
-888 TEVVKQAYKDEY
+888 TDIIKQVYKDEY

-905 DYIMPINSSDSD
+905 DYIMPINSSDND

-950 NRLIAIIPYLIDN
+950 NRLIEIIPYLIDN

-975 FKNNITLEDIN
+975 FKNNTTLEDIN

>member
-1 MIIMDIENTRRL
+1 MDMENTRRL
-13 LEEILNYSLYT
+13 LEEILSYSLYT
-24 DDNLSTELKSKLNDI
+24 DDNLSTELKSKLNSII
-39 TTSIN
+39 TFLN
-44 QNADKINFLKRLEQY
+44 QNTDKINFLKRLEQY

-71 LSIIINKLELAT
+71 LSIIINKLELT
-83 QEKLTLLN
+83 TTEKLNLLN

-169 ELFSKLCDNV
+169 DLFSKLCDNV

-191 TDLNKLINTGIIRYA
+191 SDLNKLINTGLIRYA

-223 SLNNTPT
+223 SLNITPT
-230 ILTKLNPELTLKLID
+230 ILAKLNPELTIKLID
-245 KDYLASLLTHNFSRN
+245 KDYLASLLTHNFSHN
-260 LNSTI
+260 LNNTI
-265 KELNMLNNN
+265 KELNMLSNN
-274 NTKYLTPDYLEKC
+274 NTKYLTRDYLEKC

-295 SPDNKLL
+295 SPDDKLL
-302 NLFKSNYTYLLKLHN
+302 NLFKNNYTYLLKLHN

-328 SEEERVTLLRNQNFI
+328 SEEERVSLLRNQNFV

-397 PALVNITNNK
+397 PALVNITDNK
-407 MLNNMFNLI
+407 MLNNMFSLI
-416 SPLEASKYLSY
+416 SPIETSKYLSY

-432 KLKTYDI
+432 KFKTYDI

-452 DTPKLLKVLRLDEIK
+452 DSPKLLKVLRLDEIK
-467 YYLNKLINN
+467 YYLNKLISN
-476 DNIRYDLLFNDYTL
+476 DAIRYDLLFNDYTL

-499 LSNEEKE
+499 LSSEEKE

-523 ECNTNDLESF
+523 ECNTSDLESF
-533 KSIVASYHLFDLTK
+533 KSIIASYHLFGLTK

-583 KIDEILSIITSK
+583 NIEEILSIITSK

-601 LITLVNKMN
+601 LITLINKMN

-615 NISSTKEVLKSYL
+615 NITNTKEVLKNYL
-628 EYSKISDSYAY
+628 EYSKISKENAY

-654 EYQTRMYAKR
+654 EYQMGIYAKR

-676 DSLYYAYQ
+676 DNLYYAYQ

-708 SYSTWFIKDNTN
+708 SYSTWLIKDNTN

-742 IIKPFLKGI
+742 IIKPFLKGL

-807 AYGIIPSIE
+807 AYGLTPNII
-816 IDKDTLISLN
+816 IDKETLVRLN

-859 LELKNYSKVYM
+859 LELKNYSKIYI

-879 KGLANRYIG
+879 KGLASKYIS
-888 TEVVKQAYKDEY
+888 TDIIKQVYKDEY

-905 DYIMPINSSDSD
+905 DYIMPINSSDND

-935 KISLEKEIKLSEEVK
+935 KVSLDKEIKLDSK
-950 NRLIAIIPYLIDN
+950 IQNRLIEIIPYLIDN
-963 YFIDLTYNYSVL
+963 YFTDLTYNYSVL
-975 FKNNITLEDIN
+975 FKSDITLEDIN

>member
-1 MIIMDIENTRRL
+1 MDMENTRRL
-13 LEEILNYSLYT
+13 LEEILSYSLYT
-24 DDNLSTELKSKLNDI
+24 DDNLSTELKSKLNSII
-39 TTSIN
+39 TFLN
-44 QNADKINFLKRLEQY
+44 QNTDKINFLKRLEQY

-71 LSIIINKLELAT
+71 LSIIINKLELT
-83 QEKLTLLN
+83 TTEKLNLLN

-169 ELFSKLCDNV
+169 DLFSKLCDNV

-191 TDLNKLINTGIIRYA
+191 SDLNKLINTGLIRYA

-223 SLNNTPT
+223 SLNITPT
-230 ILTKLNPELTLKLID
+230 ILAKLNPELTIKLID
-245 KDYLASLLTHNFSRN
+245 KDYLASLLTHNFSHN
-260 LNSTI
+260 LNNTI
-265 KELNMLNNN
+265 KELNMLSNN
-274 NTKYLTPDYLEKC
+274 NTKYLTRDYLEKC

-295 SPDNKLL
+295 SPDDKLL
-302 NLFKSNYTYLLKLHN
+302 NLFKNNYTYLLKLHN

-328 SEEERVTLLRNQNFI
+328 SEEERVSLLRNQNFV

-397 PALVNITNNK
+397 PALVNITDNK
-407 MLNNMFNLI
+407 MLNNMFSLI
-416 SPLEASKYLSY
+416 SPIETSKYLSY

-432 KLKTYDI
+432 KFKTYDI

-452 DTPKLLKVLRLDEIK
+452 DSPKLLKVLRLDEIK
-467 YYLNKLINN
+467 YYLNKLISN
-476 DNIRYDLLFNDYTL
+476 DAIRYDLLFNDYTL

-499 LSNEEKE
+499 LSSEEKE

-523 ECNTNDLESF
+523 ECNTSDLESF
-533 KSIVASYHLFDLTK
+533 KSIIASYHLFGLTK

-583 KIDEILSIITSK
+583 NIEEILSIITSK

-601 LITLVNKMN
+601 LITLINKMN

-615 NISSTKEVLKSYL
+615 NITNTKEVLKNYL
-628 EYSKISDSYAY
+628 EYSKISKENAY

-654 EYQTRMYAKR
+654 EYQMGIYAKR

-676 DSLYYAYQ
+676 DNLYYAYQ

-695 KLEAFTSFLSDEK
+695 KLEAFSSFLSDNK

-742 IIKPFLKGI
+742 IIKPFLKGL

-769 IIKYERI
+769 IIKYERS

-807 AYGIIPSIE
+807 AYGLTPNII
-816 IDKDTLISLN
+816 IDKETLVRLN

-859 LELKNYSKVYM
+859 LELKNYSKIYI

-879 KGLANRYIG
+879 KGLASKYIS
-888 TEVVKQAYKDEY
+888 TDIIKQVYKDEY

-905 DYIMPINSSDSD
+905 DYIMPINSSDND

-950 NRLIAIIPYLIDN
+950 NRLIEIIPYLIDN

>member
-1 MIIMDIENTRRL
+1 MDIENTRRL

-169 ELFSKLCDNV
+169 DLFSKLCDNV

-191 TDLNKLINTGIIRYA
+191 SDLNKLINTGLIRYA

-260 LNSTI
+260 LNNTV
-265 KELNMLNNN
+265 KELNMLSNN
-274 NTKYLTPDYLEKC
+274 NTKYLTRDYLEKC

-295 SPDNKLL
+295 SPDDKLL

-328 SEEERVTLLRNQNFI
+328 SEEERVSLLRNQNFV

-397 PALVNITNNK
+397 PALVNITDNK
-407 MLNNMFNLI
+407 MLNNMFSLI
-416 SPLEASKYLSY
+416 SPIETSKYLSY

-467 YYLNKLINN
+467 YYLNKLISN

-533 KSIVASYHLFDLTK
+533 KSIVASYHLFGLTK

-583 KIDEILSIITSK
+583 NIDEILSIITSK

-807 AYGIIPSIE
+807 AYGIIQSIE

-879 KGLANRYIG
+879 KGLASRYIG

-900 IKGLN
+900 LKGLN
-905 DYIMPINSSDSD
+905 DYIMPINSSDED

-935 KISLEKEIKLSEEVK
+935 KVSLDKEIKLDSK
-950 NRLIAIIPYLIDN
+950 IQNRLIEIIPYLIDN
-963 YFIDLTYNYSVL
+963 YFTDLTYNYSVL
-975 FKNNITLEDIN
+975 FKSDITLENIN
-986 NWNKIIALFGQKN
+986 DWNKIIALFGQKN

>member
-1 MIIMDIENTRRL
+1 MDMENTRRL
-13 LEEILNYSLYT
+13 LEEILSYSLYT
-24 DDNLSTELKSKLNDI
+24 DDNLSTELKSKLNSII
-39 TTSIN
+39 TFLN
-44 QNADKINFLKRLEQY
+44 QNTDKINFLKRLEQY

-71 LSIIINKLELAT
+71 LSIIINKLELT
-83 QEKLTLLN
+83 TPEKLTLLN

-97 QTLGLWNKLNTPT
+97 QTLGLWNKLNIPT

-149 KIPENSLILNDL
+149 KIPENSLFLNDL

-169 ELFSKLCDNV
+169 DLFSKLCDSV

-191 TDLNKLINTGIIRYA
+191 SDLNKLINTGLIRYA

-223 SLNNTPT
+223 SLNITPT
-230 ILTKLNPELTLKLID
+230 ILAKLNPELTIKLID

-260 LNSTI
+260 LNNTI
-265 KELNMLNNN
+265 KELNMLSNN
-274 NTKYLTPDYLEKC
+274 NTKYLTRDYLEKC

-295 SPDNKLL
+295 SPDDKLL
-302 NLFKSNYTYLLKLHN
+302 NLFKNNYTYLLKLHN

-328 SEEERVTLLRNQNFI
+328 SEEERVSLLRNQNFV

-361 NVFNMLQNITILSKM
+361 NVFNMLQNITILGKM

-397 PALVNITNNK
+397 PALVNITDNK

-416 SPLEASKYLSY
+416 SPIETSKYLSY

-432 KLKTYDI
+432 KFKTYDI

-452 DTPKLLKVLRLDEIK
+452 DSPKLLKVLRLDEIK
-467 YYLNKLINN
+467 YYLNKLISN
-476 DNIRYDLLFNDYTL
+476 DAIRYDLLFNDYTL

-499 LSNEEKE
+499 LSSEEKE

-523 ECNTNDLESF
+523 ECNTSDLESF
-533 KSIVASYHLFDLTK
+533 KSIIASYHLFGLTK

-570 FVSYFFKN
+570 YVSYFFKN

-583 KIDEILSIITSK
+583 NIDEILSIITSK

-601 LITLVNKMN
+601 LITLINKMN

-615 NISSTKEVLKSYL
+615 NITNTKEVLKNYL
-628 EYSKISDSYAY
+628 EYSKISKENAY

-654 EYQTRMYAKR
+654 EYQMGIYAKR

-676 DSLYYAYQ
+676 DNLYYAYQ

-695 KLEAFTSFLSDEK
+695 KLEAFSSFLSDNK

-742 IIKPFLKGI
+742 IIKPFLKGL

-769 IIKYERI
+769 IIKYERS

-807 AYGIIPSIE
+807 AYGLTPNII
-816 IDKDTLISLN
+816 IDKETLVSLN

-859 LELKNYSKVYM
+859 LELKNYSKIYI

-879 KGLANRYIG
+879 KGLASKYIS
-888 TEVVKQAYKDEY
+888 TDIIKQVYKDEY

-950 NRLIAIIPYLIDN
+950 NRLIEIIPYLIDN

-975 FKNNITLEDIN
+975 FKNNISLEDIN

>member
-1 MIIMDIENTRRL
+1 MDMENTRRL
-13 LEEILNYSLYT
+13 LEEILSYSLYT
-24 DDNLSTELKSKLNDI
+24 DDNLSTELKSKLNSII
-39 TTSIN
+39 TFLN
-44 QNADKINFLKRLEQY
+44 QNTDKINFLKRLEQY

-71 LSIIINKLELAT
+71 LSIIINKLELT
-83 QEKLTLLN
+83 TTEKLNLLN

-97 QTLGLWNKLNTPT
+97 QTLGLWNKLNIPT

-169 ELFSKLCDNV
+169 DLFSKLCDSV

-191 TDLNKLINTGIIRYA
+191 SDLNKLINTGLIRYA

-223 SLNNTPT
+223 SLNITPT
-230 ILTKLNPELTLKLID
+230 ILAKLNPELTIKLID
-245 KDYLASLLTHNFSRN
+245 KDYLASLLTHNFSHN
-260 LNSTI
+260 LNNTI
-265 KELNMLNNN
+265 KELNMLSNN
-274 NTKYLTPDYLEKC
+274 NTKYLTRDYLEKC

-295 SPDNKLL
+295 SPDDKLL
-302 NLFKSNYTYLLKLHN
+302 NLFKNNYTYLLKLHN

-328 SEEERVTLLRNQNFI
+328 SEEERVSLLRNQNFV

-397 PALVNITNNK
+397 PALVNITDNK
-407 MLNNMFNLI
+407 MLNNMFSLI
-416 SPLEASKYLSY
+416 SPIETSKYLSY

-432 KLKTYDI
+432 KFKTYDI

-452 DTPKLLKVLRLDEIK
+452 DSPKLLKVLRLDEIK
-467 YYLNKLINN
+467 YYLNKLISN
-476 DNIRYDLLFNDYTL
+476 DAIRYDLLFNDYTL

-499 LSNEEKE
+499 LSSEEKE

-523 ECNTNDLESF
+523 ECNTSDLESF
-533 KSIVASYHLFDLTK
+533 KSIIASYHLFGLTK

-583 KIDEILSIITSK
+583 NIEEILSIITSK

-601 LITLVNKMN
+601 LITLINKMN

-615 NISSTKEVLKSYL
+615 NITNTKEVLKNYL
-628 EYSKISDSYAY
+628 EYSKISKENAY

-654 EYQTRMYAKR
+654 EYQMGIYAKR

-676 DSLYYAYQ
+676 DNLYYAYQ

-695 KLEAFTSFLSDEK
+695 KLEAFSSFLSDNK

-742 IIKPFLKGI
+742 IIKPFLKGL

-769 IIKYERI
+769 IIKYERS

-807 AYGIIPSIE
+807 AYGLTPNII
-816 IDKDTLISLN
+816 IDKETLVRLN

-859 LELKNYSKVYM
+859 LELKNYSKIYI

-879 KGLANRYIG
+879 KGLASKYIS
-888 TEVVKQAYKDEY
+888 TDIIKQVYKDEY

-905 DYIMPINSSDSD
+905 DYIMPINSSDND

-950 NRLIAIIPYLIDN
+950 NRLIEIIPYLIDN

-975 FKNNITLEDIN
+975 FKNNTTLEDIN

>member
-1 MIIMDIENTRRL
+1 MDMENTRRL
-13 LEEILNYSLYT
+13 LEEILSYSLYT
-24 DDNLSTELKSKLNDI
+24 DDNLSTELKNKLNSII
-39 TTSIN
+39 TFLN
-44 QNADKINFLKRLEQY
+44 QNTDKINFLKRLEQY

-71 LSIIINKLELAT
+71 LSIIINKLELT
-83 QEKLTLLN
+83 TTEKLNLLN

-169 ELFSKLCDNV
+169 DLFSKLCDNV

-191 TDLNKLINTGIIRYA
+191 SDLNKLINTGLIRYA

-223 SLNNTPT
+223 SLNITPT
-230 ILTKLNPELTLKLID
+230 ILAKLNPELTIKLID
-245 KDYLASLLTHNFSRN
+245 KDYLASLLTHNFSHN
-260 LNSTI
+260 LNNTI
-265 KELNMLNNN
+265 KELNMLSNN
-274 NTKYLTPDYLEKC
+274 NTKYLTRDYLEKC

-295 SPDNKLL
+295 SPDDKLL
-302 NLFKSNYTYLLKLHN
+302 NLFKNNYTYLLKLHN

-328 SEEERVTLLRNQNFI
+328 SEEERVSLLRNQNFV

-397 PALVNITNNK
+397 PALVNITDNK
-407 MLNNMFNLI
+407 MLNNMFSLI
-416 SPLEASKYLSY
+416 SPIETSKYLSY

-432 KLKTYDI
+432 KFKTYDI

-452 DTPKLLKVLRLDEIK
+452 DSPKLLKVLRLDEIK
-467 YYLNKLINN
+467 YYLNKLISN
-476 DNIRYDLLFNDYTL
+476 DAIRYDLLFNDYTL

-499 LSNEEKE
+499 LSSEEKE

-523 ECNTNDLESF
+523 ECNTSDLESF
-533 KSIVASYHLFDLTK
+533 KSIIASYHLFGLTK

-583 KIDEILSIITSK
+583 NIEEILSIITSK

-601 LITLVNKMN
+601 LITLINKMN

-615 NISSTKEVLKSYL
+615 NITNTKEVLKNYL
-628 EYSKISDSYAY
+628 EYSKISKENAY

-695 KLEAFTSFLSDEK
+695 KLEAFTSFLSDNK

-769 IIKYERI
+769 IIKYERS

-859 LELKNYSKVYM
+859 LELKNYSKIYI

-879 KGLANRYIG
+879 KGLASKYIS
-888 TEVVKQAYKDEY
+888 TDIIKQVYKDEY

-905 DYIMPINSSDSD
+905 DYIIPINSSDED

-935 KISLEKEIKLSEEVK
+935 KVSLDNEIKLDSK
-950 NRLIAIIPYLIDN
+950 IQNRLIEIIPYLIDN
-963 YFIDLTYNYSVL
+963 YFTDLTYNYSVL
-975 FKNNITLEDIN
+975 FKSDITLENIN
-986 NWNKIIALFGQKN
+986 DWNKIIALFGQKN

>member
-1 MIIMDIENTRRL
+1 MIIMDMENTRRL
-13 LEEILNYSLYT
+13 LEEILSYSLYT
-24 DDNLSTELKSKLNDI
+24 DDNLSTELKNKLNSII
-39 TTSIN
+39 TFLN
-44 QNADKINFLKRLEQY
+44 QNTDKINFLKRLEQY

-71 LSIIINKLELAT
+71 LSIIINKLELT
-83 QEKLTLLN
+83 TTEKLNLLN

-97 QTLGLWNKLNTPT
+97 QTLGLWNKLNIPT

-169 ELFSKLCDNV
+169 DLFSKLCDNV

-191 TDLNKLINTGIIRYA
+191 SDLNKLINTGLIRYA

-223 SLNNTPT
+223 SLNITPT
-230 ILTKLNPELTLKLID
+230 ILAKLNPELTIKLID
-245 KDYLASLLTHNFSRN
+245 KDYLASLLTHNFSHN
-260 LNSTI
+260 LNNTI
-265 KELNMLNNN
+265 KELNMLSNN
-274 NTKYLTPDYLEKC
+274 NTKYLTRDYLEKC

-295 SPDNKLL
+295 SPDDKLL
-302 NLFKSNYTYLLKLHN
+302 NLFKNNYTYLLKLHN

-328 SEEERVTLLRNQNFI
+328 SEEERVSLLRNQNFV

-397 PALVNITNNK
+397 PALVNITDNK
-407 MLNNMFNLI
+407 MLNNMFSLI
-416 SPLEASKYLSY
+416 SPIETSKYLSY

-432 KLKTYDI
+432 KFKTYDI

-452 DTPKLLKVLRLDEIK
+452 DSPKLLKVLRLDEIK
-467 YYLNKLINN
+467 YYLNKLISN
-476 DNIRYDLLFNDYTL
+476 DAIRYDLLFNDYTL

-499 LSNEEKE
+499 LSSEEKE

-523 ECNTNDLESF
+523 ECNTSDLESF
-533 KSIVASYHLFDLTK
+533 KSIIASYHLFGLTK

-583 KIDEILSIITSK
+583 NIEEILSIITSK

-601 LITLVNKMN
+601 LITLINKMN

-615 NISSTKEVLKSYL
+615 NITNTKEVLKNYL
-628 EYSKISDSYAY
+628 EYSKISKENAY

-654 EYQTRMYAKR
+654 EYQMVIYAKR

-879 KGLANRYIG
+879 KGLASRYIG
-888 TEVVKQAYKDEY
+888 TDVVKQAYKDEY
-900 IKGLN
+900 LKGLN
-905 DYIMPINSSDSD
+905 DYIMPINSSDED

-935 KISLEKEIKLSEEVK
+935 KVSLDKEIKLDSK
-950 NRLIAIIPYLIDN
+950 IQNRLIEIIPYLIDN
-963 YFIDLTYNYSVL
+963 YFTDLTYNYSVL
-975 FKNNITLEDIN
+975 FKSDITLENIN
-986 NWNKIIALFGQKN
+986 DWNKIIALFGQKN

>member
-1 MIIMDIENTRRL
+1 MIIMDMENTRRL
-13 LEEILNYSLYT
+13 LEEILSYSLYT
-24 DDNLSTELKSKLNDI
+24 DDNLSTELKSKLNSII
-39 TTSIN
+39 TFLN
-44 QNADKINFLKRLEQY
+44 QNTDKINFLKRLEQY

-71 LSIIINKLELAT
+71 LSIIINKLELT
-83 QEKLTLLN
+83 TPEKLTLLN

-97 QTLGLWNKLNTPT
+97 QTLGLWNKLNIPT

-130 YTINNKKDMLEKL
+130 YAINNKKDMLEKL

-169 ELFSKLCDNV
+169 DLFSKLCDSV

-191 TDLNKLINTGIIRYA
+191 SDLNKLINTGLIRYA

-223 SLNNTPT
+223 SLNITPT
-230 ILTKLNPELTLKLID
+230 ILAKLNPELTIKLID

-260 LNSTI
+260 LNNTI
-265 KELNMLNNN
+265 KELNMLSNN
-274 NTKYLTPDYLEKC
+274 NTKYLTRDYLEKC

-295 SPDNKLL
+295 SPDDKLL
-302 NLFKSNYTYLLKLHN
+302 NLFKNNYTYLLKLHN

-328 SEEERVTLLRNQNFI
+328 SEEERVSLLRNQNFV

-361 NVFNMLQNITILSKM
+361 NVFNMLQNITILGKM

-397 PALVNITNNK
+397 PALVNITDNK

-416 SPLEASKYLSY
+416 SPIETSKYLSY

-432 KLKTYDI
+432 KFKTYDI

-452 DTPKLLKVLRLDEIK
+452 DSPKLLKVLRLDEIK
-467 YYLNKLINN
+467 YYLNKLISN
-476 DNIRYDLLFNDYTL
+476 DAIRYDLLFNDYTL

-499 LSNEEKE
+499 LSSEEKE
-506 DIKYLY
+506 DIKYLF

-523 ECNTNDLESF
+523 ECNTSDLESF
-533 KSIVASYHLFDLTK
+533 KSIIASYHLFGLTK

-570 FVSYFFKN
+570 YVSYFFKN

-583 KIDEILSIITSK
+583 NIEEILSIITSK

-601 LITLVNKMN
+601 LITLINKMN

-615 NISSTKEVLKSYL
+615 NITNTKEVLKNYL
-628 EYSKISDSYAY
+628 EYSKISKENAY

-654 EYQTRMYAKR
+654 EYQMGIYAKR

-676 DSLYYAYQ
+676 DNLYYAYQ

-695 KLEAFTSFLSDEK
+695 KLEAFSSFLSDNK

-742 IIKPFLKGI
+742 IIKPFLKGL
-751 SISDIISNLG
+751 SIGDIINNLG

-769 IIKYERI
+769 IIKYERS

-807 AYGIIPSIE
+807 AYGLTPNII
-816 IDKDTLISLN
+816 IDKETLVSLN

-859 LELKNYSKVYM
+859 LELKNYSKIYI

-879 KGLANRYIG
+879 KGLASKYIS
-888 TEVVKQAYKDEY
+888 TDIIKQVYKDEY

-950 NRLIAIIPYLIDN
+950 NRLIEIIPYLIDN

>member
-1 MIIMDIENTRRL
+1 MDIENARRL

-83 QEKLTLLN
+83 KEKLTLLN

-149 KIPENSLILNDL
+149 KIPENSLILNDI

-169 ELFSKLCDNV
+169 DLFSKLCDNV

-215 LDKDTLMK
+215 LDKDYLMK
-223 SLNNTPT
+223 ALNITPT
-230 ILTKLNPELTLKLID
+230 ILTKLNPELTIKLID

-260 LNSTI
+260 LNNTV
-265 KELNMLNNN
+265 KELNMLSNN
-274 NTKYLTPDYLEKC
+274 NTKYLTRDYLEKC

-295 SPDNKLL
+295 SPDDKLL

-328 SEEERVTLLRNQNFI
+328 SEEERVSLLRNQNFV

-397 PALVNITNNK
+397 PALVNITDNK
-407 MLNNMFNLI
+407 MLNNMFSLI
-416 SPLEASKYLSY
+416 SPIETSKYLSY

-467 YYLNKLINN
+467 YYLNKLISN

-533 KSIVASYHLFDLTK
+533 KSIVASYHLFGLTK

-562 EVNKIGTS
+562 EVNKIGT
-570 FVSYFFKN
+570 FLVSYFFKN

-583 KIDEILSIITSK
+583 NIDEILSIITSK

-879 KGLANRYIG
+879 KGLASRYIG
-888 TEVVKQAYKDEY
+888 TDVVKQAYKDEY
-900 IKGLN
+900 LKGLN
-905 DYIMPINSSDSD
+905 DYIMPINSSDED

-935 KISLEKEIKLSEEVK
+935 KVSLDKEIKLDSK
-950 NRLIAIIPYLIDN
+950 IQNRLIEIIPYLIDN
-963 YFIDLTYNYSVL
+963 YFTDLTYNYSVL
-975 FKNNITLEDIN
+975 FKSDITLENIN
-986 NWNKIIALFGQKN
+986 DWNKIIALFGQKN

>member
-1 MIIMDIENTRRL
+1 MIIMDMENTRRL
-13 LEEILNYSLYT
+13 LEEILSYSLYT
-24 DDNLSTELKSKLNDI
+24 DDNLSTELKSKLNSII
-39 TTSIN
+39 TFLN
-44 QNADKINFLKRLEQY
+44 QNTDKINFLKRLEQY

-71 LSIIINKLELAT
+71 LSIIINKLELT
-83 QEKLTLLN
+83 TTEKLNLLN

-130 YTINNKKDMLEKL
+130 HTINNKKDMLEKL

-169 ELFSKLCDNV
+169 DLFSKLCDNV

-191 TDLNKLINTGIIRYA
+191 SDLNKLINTGLIRYA

-223 SLNNTPT
+223 SLNITPT
-230 ILTKLNPELTLKLID
+230 ILAKLNPELTIKLID
-245 KDYLASLLTHNFSRN
+245 KDYLASLLTHNFSHN
-260 LNSTI
+260 LNNTI
-265 KELNMLNNN
+265 KELNMLSNN
-274 NTKYLTPDYLEKC
+274 NTKYLTRDYLEKC

-295 SPDNKLL
+295 SPDDKLL
-302 NLFKSNYTYLLKLHN
+302 NLFKNNYTYLLKLHN

-328 SEEERVTLLRNQNFI
+328 SEEERVSLLRNQNFV

-397 PALVNITNNK
+397 PALVNITDNK
-407 MLNNMFNLI
+407 MLNNMFSLI
-416 SPLEASKYLSY
+416 SPIETSKYLSY

-432 KLKTYDI
+432 KFKTYDI

-452 DTPKLLKVLRLDEIK
+452 DSPKLLKVLRLDEIK
-467 YYLNKLINN
+467 YYLNKLISN
-476 DNIRYDLLFNDYTL
+476 DAIRYDLLFNDYTL

-499 LSNEEKE
+499 LSSEEKE

-523 ECNTNDLESF
+523 ECNTSDLESF
-533 KSIVASYHLFDLTK
+533 KSIIASYHLFGLTK

-583 KIDEILSIITSK
+583 NIEEILSIITSK

-601 LITLVNKMN
+601 LITLINKMN

-615 NISSTKEVLKSYL
+615 NITNTKEVLKNYL
-628 EYSKISDSYAY
+628 EYSKISKENAY

-654 EYQTRMYAKR
+654 EYQMGIYAKR

-676 DSLYYAYQ
+676 DNLYYAYQ

-695 KLEAFTSFLSDEK
+695 KLEAFSSFLSDNK

-742 IIKPFLKGI
+742 IIKPFLKGL

-769 IIKYERI
+769 IIKYERS

-807 AYGIIPSIE
+807 AYGLTPNII
-816 IDKDTLISLN
+816 IDKETLVRLN

-859 LELKNYSKVYM
+859 LELKNYSKIYI

-879 KGLANRYIG
+879 KGLASKYIS
-888 TEVVKQAYKDEY
+888 TDIIKQVYKDEY

-905 DYIMPINSSDSD
+905 DYIMPINSSDND

-950 NRLIAIIPYLIDN
+950 NRLIEIIPYLIDN

-975 FKNNITLEDIN
+975 FKNNTTLEDIN

>member
-1 MIIMDIENTRRL
+1 MDMENTRRL
-13 LEEILNYSLYT
+13 LEEILSYSLYT
-24 DDNLSTELKSKLNDI
+24 DDNLSTELKSKLNSII
-39 TTSIN
+39 TFLN
-44 QNADKINFLKRLEQY
+44 QNTDKINFLKRLEQY

-71 LSIIINKLELAT
+71 LSIIINKLELT
-83 QEKLTLLN
+83 TTEKLNLLN

-169 ELFSKLCDNV
+169 DLFSKLCDNV

-191 TDLNKLINTGIIRYA
+191 SDLNKLINTGLIRYA

-223 SLNNTPT
+223 SLNITPT
-230 ILTKLNPELTLKLID
+230 ILAKLNPELTIKLID
-245 KDYLASLLTHNFSRN
+245 KDYLASLLTHNFSHN
-260 LNSTI
+260 LNNTI
-265 KELNMLNNN
+265 KELNMLSNN
-274 NTKYLTPDYLEKC
+274 NTKYLTRDYLEKC

-295 SPDNKLL
+295 SPDDKLL
-302 NLFKSNYTYLLKLHN
+302 NLFKNNYTYLLKLHN

-328 SEEERVTLLRNQNFI
+328 SEEERVSLLRNQNFV

-397 PALVNITNNK
+397 PALVNITDNK
-407 MLNNMFNLI
+407 MLNNMFSLI
-416 SPLEASKYLSY
+416 SPIETSKYLSY

-432 KLKTYDI
+432 KFKTYDI

-452 DTPKLLKVLRLDEIK
+452 DSPKLLKVLRLDEIK
-467 YYLNKLINN
+467 YYLNKLISN
-476 DNIRYDLLFNDYTL
+476 DAIRYDLLFNDYTL

-499 LSNEEKE
+499 LSSEEKE

-523 ECNTNDLESF
+523 ECNTSDLESF
-533 KSIVASYHLFDLTK
+533 KSIIASYHLFGLTK

-583 KIDEILSIITSK
+583 NIEEILSIITSK

-601 LITLVNKMN
+601 LITLINKMN

-615 NISSTKEVLKSYL
+615 NITNTKEVLKNYL
-628 EYSKISDSYAY
+628 EYSKISKENAY

-654 EYQTRMYAKR
+654 EYQMGIYAKR

-676 DSLYYAYQ
+676 DNLYYAYQ

-695 KLEAFTSFLSDEK
+695 KLEAFSSFLSDNK

-742 IIKPFLKGI
+742 IIKPFLKGL

-769 IIKYERI
+769 IIKYERS

-807 AYGIIPSIE
+807 AYGLTPNII
-816 IDKDTLISLN
+816 IDKETLVRLN

-859 LELKNYSKVYM
+859 LELKNYSKIYI

-879 KGLANRYIG
+879 KGLASKYIS
-888 TEVVKQAYKDEY
+888 TDIIKQVYKDEY

-905 DYIMPINSSDSD
+905 DYIMPINSSDND

-950 NRLIAIIPYLIDN
+950 NRLIEIIPYLIDN
-963 YFIDLTYNYSVL
+963 YFTDLTYNYSVL

>member
-169 ELFSKLCDNV
+169 DLFSKLCDNV

-191 TDLNKLINTGIIRYA
+191 SDLNKLINTGLIRYA

-260 LNSTI
+260 LNNTV
-265 KELNMLNNN
+265 KELNMLSNN
-274 NTKYLTPDYLEKC
+274 NTKYLTRDYLEKC

-295 SPDNKLL
+295 SPDDKLL

-328 SEEERVTLLRNQNFI
+328 SEEERVSLLRNQNFV

-397 PALVNITNNK
+397 PALVNITDNK
-407 MLNNMFNLI
+407 MLNNMFSLI
-416 SPLEASKYLSY
+416 SPIETSKYLSY

-467 YYLNKLINN
+467 YYLNKLISN

-533 KSIVASYHLFDLTK
+533 KSIVASYHLFGLTK

-583 KIDEILSIITSK
+583 NIDEILSIITSK

-879 KGLANRYIG
+879 KGLASRYIG

-900 IKGLN
+900 LKGLN
-905 DYIMPINSSDSD
+905 DYIMPINSSDED

-935 KISLEKEIKLSEEVK
+935 KVSLDKEIKLDSK
-950 NRLIAIIPYLIDN
+950 IQNRLIEIIPYLIDN
-963 YFIDLTYNYSVL
+963 YFTDLTYNYSVL
-975 FKNNITLEDIN
+975 FKSDITLENIN
-986 NWNKIIALFGQKN
+986 DWNKIIALFGQKN

>member
-1 MIIMDIENTRRL
+1 MDMENTRRL
-13 LEEILNYSLYT
+13 LEEILSYSLYT
-24 DDNLSTELKSKLNDI
+24 DDNLSTELKSKLNSII
-39 TTSIN
+39 TFLN
-44 QNADKINFLKRLEQY
+44 QNTDKINFLKRLEQY

-71 LSIIINKLELAT
+71 LSIIINKLELT
-83 QEKLTLLN
+83 TPEKLTLLN

-169 ELFSKLCDNV
+169 DLFSKLCDSV

-191 TDLNKLINTGIIRYA
+191 SDLNKLINTGLIRYA

-223 SLNNTPT
+223 SLNITPT
-230 ILTKLNPELTLKLID
+230 ILAKLNPELTIKLID

-260 LNSTI
+260 LNNTI
-265 KELNMLNNN
+265 KELNMLSNN
-274 NTKYLTPDYLEKC
+274 NTKYLTRDYLEKC

-295 SPDNKLL
+295 SPDDKLL

-328 SEEERVTLLRNQNFI
+328 SEEERVSLLRNQNFV

-361 NVFNMLQNITILSKM
+361 NVFNMLQNITILGKM

-397 PALVNITNNK
+397 PALVNITDNK
-407 MLNNMFNLI
+407 MLNNMFSLI
-416 SPLEASKYLSY
+416 SPIETSKYLSY

-452 DTPKLLKVLRLDEIK
+452 DSPKLLKVLRLDEIK

-476 DNIRYDLLFNDYTL
+476 DAIRYDLLFNDYTL

-499 LSNEEKE
+499 LSSEEKE

-523 ECNTNDLESF
+523 ECNTSDLESF
-533 KSIVASYHLFDLTK
+533 KSIIASYHLFGLTK

-570 FVSYFFKN
+570 YVSYFFKN

-583 KIDEILSIITSK
+583 NIEEILSIITSK
-595 DFKNPK
+595 NFKNPK
-601 LITLVNKMN
+601 LITLINKMN

-615 NISSTKEVLKSYL
+615 NITNTKEVLKNYL
-628 EYSKISDSYAY
+628 EYSKISKENAY

-654 EYQTRMYAKR
+654 EHQMGIYAKR

-676 DSLYYAYQ
+676 DNLYYAYQ

-695 KLEAFTSFLSDEK
+695 KLEAFSSFLSDNK

-742 IIKPFLKGI
+742 IIKPFLKGL

-769 IIKYERI
+769 IIKYERF

-807 AYGIIPSIE
+807 AYGLTPNII
-816 IDKDTLISLN
+816 IDKETLVSLN

-859 LELKNYSKVYM
+859 LELKNYSKIYI

-879 KGLANRYIG
+879 KGLASKYIS
-888 TEVVKQAYKDEY
+888 TDIIKQVYKDEY

-950 NRLIAIIPYLIDN
+950 NRLIEIIPYLIDN

>member
-1 MIIMDIENTRRL
+1 MDIENTRRL

-24 DDNLSTELKSKLNDI
+24 DDNLSTELKSKLNNI

-169 ELFSKLCDNV
+169 DLFSKLCDNV

-191 TDLNKLINTGIIRYA
+191 SDLNKLINTGLIRYA

-223 SLNNTPT
+223 ALNITPT
-230 ILTKLNPELTLKLID
+230 ILTKLNPELTIRLID

-265 KELNMLNNN
+265 KELNMLSNN
-274 NTKYLTPDYLEKC
+274 NTKYLTRDYLEKC

-295 SPDNKLL
+295 SPDDKLL

-328 SEEERVTLLRNQNFI
+328 SEEERVSLLRNQNFV

-397 PALVNITNNK
+397 PALVNITDNK
-407 MLNNMFNLI
+407 MLNNMFSLI
-416 SPLEASKYLSY
+416 SPIETSKYLSY

-446 KLNIYT
+446 KLNLYT

-467 YYLNKLINN
+467 YYLNKLISN

-533 KSIVASYHLFDLTK
+533 KSIVASYHLFGLTK

-570 FVSYFFKN
+570 LVSYFFKN

-583 KIDEILSIITSK
+583 DIDEILSIITSK

-859 LELKNYSKVYM
+859 LELKNYSKIYM

-879 KGLANRYIG
+879 KGLASRYIG

-900 IKGLN
+900 LKGLN
-905 DYIMPINSSDSD
+905 DYIMPINSSDED

-935 KISLEKEIKLSEEVK
+935 KVSLDKEIKLDSK
-950 NRLIAIIPYLIDN
+950 IQNRLIEIIPYLIDN
-963 YFIDLTYNYSVL
+963 YFTDLTYNYSVL
-975 FKNNITLEDIN
+975 FKSDITLENIN
-986 NWNKIIALFGQKN
+986 DWNKIIALFGQKN

>member
-24 DDNLSTELKSKLNDI
+24 DDNLNTELKSKLNNI

-169 ELFSKLCDNV
+169 DLFSKLCDNV

-191 TDLNKLINTGIIRYA
+191 SDLNKLINTGLIRYA

-223 SLNNTPT
+223 ALNITPT
-230 ILTKLNPELTLKLID
+230 ILTKLNPELTIKLID

-260 LNSTI
+260 LNNTV
-265 KELNMLNNN
+265 KELNMLSNN
-274 NTKYLTPDYLEKC
+274 NTKYLTRDYLEKC

-295 SPDNKLL
+295 SPDDKLL

-328 SEEERVTLLRNQNFI
+328 SEEERVSLLRNQNFV

-397 PALVNITNNK
+397 PALVNITDNK
-407 MLNNMFNLI
+407 MLNNMFSLI
-416 SPLEASKYLSY
+416 SPIETSKYLSY

-467 YYLNKLINN
+467 YYLNKLISN

-533 KSIVASYHLFDLTK
+533 KSIVASYHLFGLTK

-570 FVSYFFKN
+570 LVSYFFKN

-583 KIDEILSIITSK
+583 DIDEILSIITTK

-615 NISSTKEVLKSYL
+615 NITSTKEVLKSYL

-742 IIKPFLKGI
+742 IINPFLEGI
-751 SISDIISNLG
+751 SICDIISNLG

-769 IIKYERI
+769 IIKYEKS

-794 FNNADKIILLNYL
+794 FNSADKIILLNYL

-816 IDKDTLISLN
+816 IDKDTLINLN

-859 LELKNYSKVYM
+859 LELKNYSKIYL

-879 KGLANRYIG
+879 KGLASRYIG
-888 TEVVKQAYKDEY
+888 TDVVKQAYKDEY